1 MNSARPDQGRDWAGV
16 CEATFWRC
24 QACWQPPA
32 NRGRPDSRRVLSDR
46 VWQSHETEDS
56 SILGQAAGTPDPGGL
71 PALLS
76 QPGSMV
82 TDVFE
87 RLSLQARAAIER
99 ASIEA
104 SRVLSPRV
112 EPVHLVL
119 GLLDD
124 KASLAA
130 RALLSCGL
138 TLEGRRRFFSTGIR
152 TPHFDP
158 YPSVRR
164 REQSCRGHYKLP
176 CDFGATTSELNTFC
190 SPLWTA
196 IRASQTCFAWPEHTR
211 PRCGNDWLS

>member
-1 MNSARPDQGRDWAGV
+1 
-16 CEATFWRC
+16 
-24 QACWQPPA
+24 
-32 NRGRPDSRRVLSDR
+32 
-46 VWQSHETEDS
+46 
-56 SILGQAAGTPDPGGL
+56 
-71 PALLS
+71 
-76 QPGSMV
+76 MV

-138 TLEGRRRFFSTGIR
+138 TLEGRRRVLLHGNQDTSFRSVPFSPATRAILQRSLQIALRLRSNYIGAEHLLLAALDSDPSITDLLRLTGTHPAVVR
-152 TPHFDP
+152 KRLAELQGTLGFH
-158 YPSVRR
+158 PS
-164 REQSCRGHYKLP
+164 
-176 CDFGATTSELNTFC
+176 
-190 SPLWTA
+190 
-196 IRASQTCFAWPEHTR
+196 
-211 PRCGNDWLS
+211 